1 MARVAKITVYVDQTY
16 NNQVLRVRTVGKVG
30 TTNLNTI
37 NLDQGYAYK
46 TAATDAKTFWENVLA
61 LATAIVAAS

>member
-16 NNQVLRVRTVGKVG
+16 STQVVRVRTVGKVG
-30 TTNLNTI
+30 STAVNTI

-46 TAATDAKTFWENVLA
+46 TAAVDAKTFWESVLA